1 MILIRFQKGDSSMKS
16 NNGFSRT
23 DILSFS
29 GNKAGSK
36 NQSGLKSKNRRRTG
50 ASLMIETP

>member
-1 MILIRFQKGDSSMKS
+1 MKS